1 MCRDALVAEWL
12 RRLTRNQT
20 PSGSVGSSPTECGKT
35 LFFCLFSQ
43 FYFKKYISFEYP
55 MVFASSRQLAEGL
68 GISLPLPPHTP
79 GLVEIGY

>member
-1 MCRDALVAEWL
+1 VAEWL
-12 RRLTRNQT
+12 RRLTRNQI

-35 LFFCLFSQ
+35 FFFLFSQ

-55 MVFASSRQLAEGL
+55 MVFASRRQLAEGL
-68 GISLPLPPHTP
+68 GTSLPLPRHTP